1 MIVLDASA
9 VIEWLLRRPL
19 AAAVER
25 RLTDGSPSLHAPHLL
40 AVEVA
45 QVVRRYERQGVLT
58 AERGALAV
66 AALADLDVA
75 SYPHE
80 PLLPA
85 IWSLRR
91 NLTAYDAAY
100 VTLAIALQAPLVTLD
115 RRLAT
120 APHSAE
126 VDLVA

>member
-9 VIEWLLRRPL
+9 VVEWLLGRPL
-19 AAAVER
+19 AGAVEQR
-25 RLTDGSPSLHAPHLL
+25 IGGGSLHAPHLL

-45 QVVRRYERQGVLT
+45 QVLRRWERAGVLP

-66 AALADLDVA
+66 AALGDLDVA
-75 SYPHE
+75 TYPHE

-85 IWSLRR
+85 IWALRD

-100 VTLAIALQAPLVTLD
+100 VALARVLDAPLVTLD
-115 RRLAT
+115 RRLAG
-120 APHSAE
+120 APHGAE
-126 VDLVA
+126 VDLVG